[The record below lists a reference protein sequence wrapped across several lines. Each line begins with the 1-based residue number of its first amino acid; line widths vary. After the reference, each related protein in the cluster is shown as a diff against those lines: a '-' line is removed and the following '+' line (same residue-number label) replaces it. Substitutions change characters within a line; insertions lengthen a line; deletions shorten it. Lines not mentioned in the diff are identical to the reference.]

1 MSFIILQSSLH
12 VERKIGN
19 FSFLIRVTSFF
30 SSLLSFKSKLLSC
43 LDLPQ
48 AFKISRRYIL
58 LHIGWRRVS
67 LMLVNPLCYEI
78 MRELFVVY
86 LRMVRQG
93 GVFLEFVLRVFSGRR
108 R

>member
-12 VERKIGN
+12 VKRKIRN
-19 FSFLIRVTSFF
+19 FTFLIRVISFF
-30 SSLLSFKSKLLSC
+30 SSFLYFKSKLLPC

-48 AFKISRRYIL
+48 AFKIPRRYIL
-58 LHIGWRRVS
+58 LHVGWRPVS

-78 MRELFVVY
+78 MRKLFVIY
-86 LRMVRQG
+86 LRMVCQG
-93 GVFLEFVLRVFSGRR
+93 GVFLEFVLRMFSGRR